1 METTLQNLVFLATKQ
16 SEAICQGDPG
26 EPGKPG
32 TPGVQGQKGATG
44 YTGRSGPQ
52 GEPVC
57 QLTFFTLPLTLPLS
71 Y

>member
-1 METTLQNLVFLATKQ
+1 METTLRNLVFLATKQ
-16 SEAICQGDPG
+16 SETIYQGDPG

-52 GEPVC
+52 GESVC
-57 QLTFFTLPLTLPLS
+57 QLTSLCP
-71 Y
+71 